1 MDAVER
7 GEEFMVTRDGR
18 DIARLVPLS
27 NRRTF
32 VPAAQFM
39 ALGRGLTTVDPEQ
52 FRSDIDSMADPY
64 QDDPFER

>member
-7 GEEFMVTRDGR
+7 GEDFMVTRDGR

-32 VPAAQFM
+32 VPSAQFM
-39 ALGRGLTTVDPEQ
+39 ALGRGLTTGDPEQ
-52 FRSDIDSMADPY
+52 FRSDIDSMADQY